1 MKVANKKAHFKYNIL
16 DKFEAGVSLNGSEV
30 KAFRAGRASLDG
42 AFIRIMSGEMY
53 LINAHLAQPD
63 ADNINPTRRRRLLM
77 HRREIEK
84 LESLIK
90 AKKLTLI
97 PLSMYTRGRLIKI
110 EVAVVKA
117 KRDYQKREGLK
128 KRDLD
133 RQMERE
139 LIDKDY

>member
-1 MKVANKKAHFKYNIL
+1 MRINNKKAHFKYNIL
-16 DKFEAGVSLNGSEV
+16 DKIEAGMALAGSEV
-30 KAFRAGRASLDG
+30 KAFRSGAVSINEAYVRVMDG
-42 AFIRIMSGEMY
+42 QMY
-53 LINAHLAQPD
+53 LINAHFNQIPGSTL
-63 ADNINPTRRRRLLM
+63 NSTRRKKLLV

-84 LESLIK
+84 LENIVK

-97 PLSMYTRGRLIKI
+97 PLSMYTKGRLIKV

-117 KRDYQKREGLK
+117 KKNFQKRENIK

-139 LIDKDY
+139 SLDKY